1 MKIDDQK
8 GLYTQTQTTND
19 NGALLFNLHARQGF
33 DQSFQLVNPDIEN
46 TSCKELPKA
55 NIAHKKQ
62 ANTQEEAILSIKKPL
77 TFTSTHASLSFTTQL
92 LKTKQSIMPPEH
104 TLLKMHDSTGNTDNY
119 IASQPIKVDSSN
131 PKLEKIEKIEQ
142 INKNLLALLNDQTLH
157 SHAHIS
163 ENQLDLSMRTQA
175 NITDNMLK
183 KLKRHIAIN
192 TKEMGLQPRHIHI
205 NGQLIH
211 FINSIQIED

>member
-8 GLYTQTQTTND
+8 DLYTQTQTTND
-19 NGALLFNLHARQGF
+19 NSALLFNLHARQGF
-33 DQSFQLVNPDIEN
+33 DQYFQLVNPDKEN

-62 ANTQEEAILSIKKPL
+62 ANTQAEAILSTKKPL
-77 TFTSTHASLSFTTQL
+77 TFTSKNASLRFATQL
-92 LKTKQSIMPPEH
+92 LKTKQSIIPPEH
-104 TLLKMHDSTGNTDNY
+104 TLLKTHDNTGNTDSY
-119 IASQPIKVDSSN
+119 IASQPIKADSLK
-131 PKLEKIEKIEQ
+131 PKLEKIEQ
-142 INKNLLALLNDQTLH
+142 INKNLLALLNDQTPH

-163 ENQLDLSMRTQA
+163 KNQLDLSVRTQA

-205 NGQLIH
+205 NGQLIN